1 MTRTATNHRAPLDDW
16 HAQVLRLTVFCAPGE
31 TIDSSSWWKNV
42 AAADPENSES
52 KLRLGTRRDSG
63 IFEGGLL
70 IMESQPGRADWL
82 FCERPDAE
90 GLSTQGNMVPKIQTF
105 SDVMGRW
112 FPICPRAARLA
123 FGAIL
128 TLPCDSKAE
137 TYRTLSNY
145 LNFDVDFERSSDF
158 LYQINRQRQS
168 VVNSSLP
175 INRLMKWG
183 AVQLVQH
190 VLTLGLTEAVVS
202 RNPVF
207 ASHRCMLELDINTAN
222 ESLDAIDAESLPRLF
237 GELVDL
243 GQEIVREGD
252 VP

>member
-16 HAQVLRLTVFCAPGE
+16 YAQVLRLTVFLAPGE
-31 TIDSSSWWKNV
+31 T
-42 AAADPENSES
+42 ADPCDWWRNVTNAEPENTES
-52 KLRLGTRRDSG
+52 KPRIGTRRDSG
-63 IFEGGLL
+63 NFNEGLL
-70 IMESQPGRADWL
+70 IMEFQPSRSDWL
-82 FCERPDAE
+82 YCERPDAE
-90 GLSTQGNMVPKIQTF
+90 GLLAQGNLVPRIETF
-105 SDVMGRW
+105 SDAMRRW
-112 FPICPRAARLA
+112 LPVCPRIARLA

-128 TLPCDSKAE
+128 TLPCDSKAD

-145 LNFDVDFERSSDF
+145 LNFDVDFEHSSDF

-168 VVNSSLP
+168 VVIPSLL
-175 INRLMKWG
+175 IHRLIKWG

-190 VLTLGLTEAVVS
+190 VLTLGLSEAVAS

-207 ASHRCMLELDINTAN
+207 ASHRCMLELDMNTAN
-222 ESLDAIDAESLPRLF
+222 ESLEAIDAESLPRLL